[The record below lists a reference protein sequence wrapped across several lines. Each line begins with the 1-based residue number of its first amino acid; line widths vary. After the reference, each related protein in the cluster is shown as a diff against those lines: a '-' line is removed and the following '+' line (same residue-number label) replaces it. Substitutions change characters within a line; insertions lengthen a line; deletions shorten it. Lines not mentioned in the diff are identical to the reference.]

1 MVGLSRVVCSRPDR
15 SPKRHNVESTKGVP
29 VICFITDIR
38 EGEMD
43 ILSPVKHEPLL
54 ILGLDGGLIDQ
65 VLAPA
70 SGWTHD
76 ALIAQGERLT
86 PKTKQGAE
94 AFLGSVW
101 VGGTEV

>member
-1 MVGLSRVVCSRPDR
+1 
-15 SPKRHNVESTKGVP
+15 

-54 ILGLDGGLIDQ
+54 VLGLDGGLIDQ

-76 ALIAQGERLT
+76 ALVTQGERLT

-94 AFLGSVW
+94 AFLGAVW

>member
-1 MVGLSRVVCSRPDR
+1 MAGLSRVVCSRPDR

-54 ILGLDGGLIDQ
+54 VLGLDGGLIDQ

-76 ALIAQGERLT
+76 ALVTQGERLT
-86 PKTKQGAE
+86 PKTKQGAD
-94 AFLGSVW
+94 AFLGAVW

>member
-1 MVGLSRVVCSRPDR
+1 M
-15 SPKRHNVESTKGVP
+15 
-29 VICFITDIR
+29 ICFITDIR

-54 ILGLDGGLIDQ
+54 VLGLDGGLIDQ
-65 VLAPA
+65 VIAPA

-86 PKTKQGAE
+86 PKTKEGAD